1 MIHNLCH
8 KRRRMTEL
16 RREVRDQGVLIMKWT
31 SSVIIT
37 IIFFFEELFSKIK
50 ERLYN
55 FYIIQADYSSQ
66 PLSKRG
72 VSTVKPLFSKT
83 PKFTLDISSLTDD
96 NDSSLANAN
105 TATFYSIITGPAA
118 SSSRD
123 NVPKRS
129 AAPSLHDNIPKRSAA
144 SSSRDNDSKRG
155 SKSKS
160 ERSRG
165 NCKFLEK
172 SANSMV

>member
-16 RREVRDQGVLIMKWT
+16 RREVRDQGVLIMKKT
-31 SSVIIT
+31 SAVIIT
-37 IIFFFEELFSKIK
+37 IIFFFEELFSKIQ

-96 NDSSLANAN
+96 NNSSLTNAN
-105 TATFYSIITGPAA
+105 TATSTLKLQDLRHLRHAITF
-118 SSSRD
+118 RKE
-123 NVPKRS
+123 VRH
-129 AAPSLHDNIPKRSAA
+129 LHQAITIQREAQSQRA
-144 SSSRDNDSKRG
+144 R
-155 SKSKS
+155 
-160 ERSRG
+160 EVVVIV
-165 NCKFLEK
+165 
-172 SANSMV
+172 NS

>member
-1 MIHNLCH
+1 
-8 KRRRMTEL
+8 
-16 RREVRDQGVLIMKWT
+16 MKWT
-31 SSVIIT
+31 SAVIIT
-37 IIFFFEELFSKIK
+37 IIFFFEELFSKIQ

-55 FYIIQADYSSQ
+55 LYIIQADYSSQ

-105 TATFYSIITGPAA
+105 TATFYSKITGPAA

-129 AAPSLHDNIPKRSAA
+129 ASSSSHDNIPKRS
-144 SSSRDNDSKRG
+144 

-160 ERSRG
+160 EGSHG

>member
-1 MIHNLCH
+1 
-8 KRRRMTEL
+8 MTEL
-16 RREVRDQGVLIMKWT
+16 QREVRDQGVLIMKWT

-96 NDSSLANAN
+96 NDYSLTNAN
-105 TATFYSIITGPAA
+105 TATSTLKLQDLRHLRHAITFRKEVRHLRYTITFRKEVRHLRHAITIRREA
-118 SSSRD
+118 QSRRARE
-123 NVPKRS
+123 VVV
-129 AAPSLHDNIPKRSAA
+129 IV
-144 SSSRDNDSKRG
+144 
-155 SKSKS
+155 
-160 ERSRG
+160 
-165 NCKFLEK
+165 
-172 SANSMV
+172 NS